1 MNQAAPA
8 KFTFDLDMAGGASR
22 ANTFSDA
29 KLNSLLDAARKEG
42 FAQGQKAG
50 AAEAAVVAQQG
61 LQAGAEQLALQATQ
75 LLGAMDRVHKDA
87 LTQSA
92 TLGRTIG
99 KKLANALIERMPT
112 APLDQLINDCLS
124 SLGSAPHLAIR
135 CHPDLAEAVTEIA
148 QNHISSNGYSGR
160 LIVVGEPEIALGDGK
175 LEWVDGGLVRD
186 IQAISTQVETIIADY
201 LKAEGADPM
210 PLESASEEPE
220 PSDMPEA
227 DPDQAEFDLITPED
241 NLAAPENS
249 EPQQSAPTEPQN
261 PHVEPDAEETAS

>member
-8 KFTFDLDMAGGASR
+8 KFTFDLDMAGSASR
-22 ANTFSDA
+22 ANTFSEA

-210 PLESASEEPE
+210 QEEPE
-220 PSDMPEA
+220 PTDAPEA
-227 DPDQAEFDLITPED
+227 DPDQAEFDLITPEN

-249 EPQQSAPTEPQN
+249 EPQQSAPTEPEN
-261 PHVEPDAEETAS
+261 PPVGPDAEETAS